1 MLAGLFETIY
11 CWHGTLIGRQRR
23 EDSFDSGETKDT
35 TGYAPWGL
43 ASPRPI
49 PSPPSPRRSLNRRQ
63 WNTNW
68 PTNLGGETK
77 LGTGT
82 ASSLDRLRAMS
93 HVACVTRLIIS
104 GNFDSVLSKRVSYF
118 FFSFFLLSL
127 DLDTAFWRVNGFL
140 WSYHVSWLCCTCMYV
155 MRGDYLSWKKNKRIT

>member
-49 PSPPSPRRSLNRRQ
+49 PSPQVLEGHWTDGNEILTGPPISVVKPSLEPGQLHRWIVYAQ
-63 WNTNW
+63 C
-68 PTNLGGETK
+68 
-77 LGTGT
+77 
-82 ASSLDRLRAMS
+82 

>member
-1 MLAGLFETIY
+1 MGARLA
-11 CWHGTLIGRQRR
+11 
-23 EDSFDSGETKDT
+23 
-35 TGYAPWGL
+35 
-43 ASPRPI
+43 
-49 PSPPSPRRSLNRRQ
+49 PSNPLPPSPRRSLNRRQ

-140 WSYHVSWLCCTCMYV
+140 WSYHVSWLCCTRMS
-155 MRGDYLSWKKNKRIT
+155 MRGDYLSWKKNKRITYVFLFVCKVWIRNKYLYFLLWNIGTVNNCRMI